1 MDKLIVVVFDN
12 QLKALNGLHALREM
26 DNSGEISVYDAQ
38 LVERDP
44 ATGIVHN
51 VENIDL
57 KGFPDLMGGTVI
69 GTLVGL
75 LGGPIGAIVG
85 ATGGL
90 LIGAVV
96 DARESGV
103 TDEFVNDIRTAL
115 TPGKAALCALIDEG
129 EWIMPL
135 DTEMERFGGV
145 VFRRIR
151 SYEKERQEDIDAA
164 AHRAEMEQLKA
175 ERAKAKADRLAKIDA
190 KIDHL
195 RVKLENAIERKRLNV
210 QKRQQERDAKV
221 KALQAKA
228 AKSQGEIHRRQEA
241 RIAELRRDYEEAAVG
256 R

>member
-12 QLKALNGLHALREM
+12 KSKALNGLHTLREM

-44 ATGIVHN
+44 ATGTVRN

-85 ATGGL
+85 ATGGM
-90 LIGAVV
+90 LIGAVA
-96 DARESGV
+96 DAREVGV
-103 TDEFVNDIRTAL
+103 TDEFVNDIRAAL

-228 AKSQGEIHRRQEA
+228 AKSQGEIHSRQEA
-241 RIAELRRDYEEAAVG
+241 RIAQLRRDYEEAAVG